1 MKLSINIPENLSE
14 VKLRDYIQLV
24 ELFKNA
30 EQEHETVLKIRAVSI
45 LTGISLE
52 DVVKIPIN
60 ELNDIFDIVNKLIN
74 ETPKFQPI
82 ISVNGID
89 YGFIPD
95 MENLMTN
102 EYLDLELY
110 FGKDILKTVSILYR
124 PVKNRV
130 KSLYTIEEYKGTK
143 DFEKYN
149 DFPASAYVSCML
161 FFWTLLNDLLKT
173 IPQYLEEN
181 LTESQRMDLEAN
193 GVGILQLTKLLEE
206 TDLNSTILSQN
217 LPLMSF

>member
-30 EQEHETVLKIRAVSI
+30 EEEHETVLKIRAVSI

-60 ELNDIFDIVNKLIN
+60 ELNDIFDIVNKVIN

-82 ISVNGID
+82 ISVNGVD

-161 FFWTLLNDLLKT
+161 FFWTLLNDLVKT
-173 IPQYLEEN
+173 IPQYLQEN
-181 LTESQRMDLEAN
+181 LTEEERIVLEAN
-193 GVGILQLTKLLEE
+193 GAGILPLTKLLEE
-206 TDLNSTILSQN
+206 IDLSSMILQQN
-217 LPLMSF
+217 LPLMSY